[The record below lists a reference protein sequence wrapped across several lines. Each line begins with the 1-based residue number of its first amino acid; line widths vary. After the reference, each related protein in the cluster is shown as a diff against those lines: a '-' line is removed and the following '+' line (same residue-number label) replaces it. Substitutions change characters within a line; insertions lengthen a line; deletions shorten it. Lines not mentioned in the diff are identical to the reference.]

1 MGLKKT
7 KTTKDAEPE
16 EPSDYEN
23 PFEMIPRGDALE
35 LDKIDLLRIN
45 WSLANMYT
53 RELNNPSLTK
63 PERHRL
69 MNALSNHTSIINA
82 IMKSAQAEIEI
93 ESEDLESKFL
103 EISGGSGRGTL
114 RARRIRINLEDLVEA
129 E

>member
-23 PFEMIPRGDALE
+23 PFEMIPRGDAKK

-82 IMKSAQAEIEI
+82 IMKSAQAEIE
-93 ESEDLESKFL
+93 SEDLESKFL